1 MLPSVVLT
9 VFFLFV
15 SWPVGVLF
23 VSLLAVA
30 VRGWHGSVSQVRI
43 DDDGLAIQ
51 KADGGRQ
58 RYAWSE
64 VRAVRVER
72 THGGQTILVL
82 ELLRREQPVRI
93 RIGQWLTGYPA
104 VIDELERRRKIL
116 DSVRAYDST
125 P

>member
-1 MLPSVVLT
+1 
-9 VFFLFV
+9 
-15 SWPVGVLF
+15 
-23 VSLLAVA
+23 
-30 VRGWHGSVSQVRI
+30 VRI

-72 THGGQTILVL
+72 THGGQTLLVL
-82 ELLRREQPVRI
+82 ELLGREQPVRM
-93 RIGQWLTGYPA
+93 RISQWLTGYPA
-104 VIDELERRRKIL
+104 LIDELERRGKIL
-116 DSVRAYDST
+116 DSVRAYDPT

>member
-1 MLPSVVLT
+1 
-9 VFFLFV
+9 
-15 SWPVGVLF
+15 
-23 VSLLAVA
+23 
-30 VRGWHGSVSQVRI
+30 VRI

-82 ELLRREQPVRI
+82 ELLGREQPLRI
-93 RIGQWLTGYPA
+93 RISQWLTGYPA
-104 VIDELERRRKIL
+104 LIDELERRRKIL